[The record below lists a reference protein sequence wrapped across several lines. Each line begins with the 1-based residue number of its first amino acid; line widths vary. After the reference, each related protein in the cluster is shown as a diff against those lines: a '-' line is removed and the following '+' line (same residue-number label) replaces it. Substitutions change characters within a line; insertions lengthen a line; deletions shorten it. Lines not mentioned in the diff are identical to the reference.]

1 MTYLERQQHRALQDR
16 AEDLRER
23 LESGAGDEPLTRE
36 EAVELVE
43 LIEGTLERTS
53 PERWDN
59 ALEMV
64 AEEAARRAGRMSSLG
79 PG

>member
-16 AEDLRER
+16 AQELRER
-23 LESGAGDEPLTRE
+23 LESGDGDEPLTRE
-36 EAVELVE
+36 EAAELVELVE
-43 LIEGTLERTS
+43 GALERTS

-59 ALEMV
+59 ALEV
-64 AEEAARRAGRMSSLG
+64 IAEEAARRAGRMSSMG

>member
-1 MTYLERQQHRALQDR
+1 MTYLERQQHRALKER
-16 AEDLRER
+16 AQELRER
-23 LESGAGDEPLTRE
+23 LEAGDEDEPLTRG

-43 LIEGTLERTS
+43 LIEGTLDRSS

-59 ALEMV
+59 ALEV
-64 AEEAARRAGRMSSLG
+64 IAEEAARRAGRMSSMG

>member
-1 MTYLERQQHRALQDR
+1 MTYLERQQHRALRER
-16 AEDLRER
+16 AEELRER
-23 LESGAGDEPLTRE
+23 LEAGEGEEPLTRE

-43 LIEGTLERTS
+43 LVEGTLERTS

-59 ALEMV
+59 ALEV
-64 AEEAARRAGRMSSLG
+64 IAEEAARRAGRMSSMG

>member
-1 MTYLERQQHRALQDR
+1 MTYLERQQHRALKER
-16 AEDLRER
+16 AQELRER
-23 LESGAGDEPLTRE
+23 LEAGDDDEPLTRG

-43 LIEGTLERTS
+43 LIEGTLDRSS

-59 ALEMV
+59 ALEV
-64 AEEAARRAGRMSSLG
+64 IAEEAARRAGRMSSMG

>member
-1 MTYLERQQHRALQDR
+1 MTYEERQQHRALVER

-23 LESGAGDEPLTRE
+23 LEEGRGDVPLTRD
-36 EAVELVE
+36 EALELIDLVE
-43 LIEGTLERTS
+43 GALDRTS

-59 ALEMV
+59 ALEV
-64 AEEAARRAGRMSSLG
+64 IVEEAARRAGRMSSMG

>member
-1 MTYLERQQHRALQDR
+1 MTYLDRQQHRALKER
-16 AEDLRER
+16 AEELRER
-23 LESGAGDEPLTRE
+23 LEAGDDGEPLTRG

-43 LIEGTLERTS
+43 LIEGTLDRSS

-59 ALEMV
+59 ALEV
-64 AEEAARRAGRMSSLG
+64 IAEEAARRAGRMSSMG